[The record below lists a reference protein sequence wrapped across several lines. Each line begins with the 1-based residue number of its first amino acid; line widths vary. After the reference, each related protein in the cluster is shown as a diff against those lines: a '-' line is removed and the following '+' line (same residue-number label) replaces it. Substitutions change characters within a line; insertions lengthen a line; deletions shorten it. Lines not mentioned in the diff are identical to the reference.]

1 MIKGIIKKGEYYDS
15 VTLML
20 VAKEINKM
28 SGIEDSSVVMGTKE
42 NLAILKNAGLLISDV
57 ENADDTD
64 LLIVVKASNENDAAT
79 AVNNVAALL
88 KELRN
93 KKSKEEKFTPKSFDS
108 ALSIMPDAN
117 LSLISIAGKYAA
129 AEALKAIENNMHV
142 MIFSDNVS
150 IEEELMLKQM
160 AEKKNLLVMG
170 PDCGTAIINGIP
182 LAFANVVNSGN
193 IGLVGASGTGLQEV
207 TSIISMNGGG
217 ISQAIG
223 TGGRDVK
230 KDIGGIMFISA
241 LKALANDDKTKVI
254 CLVSKPPHAEVLQ
267 KIADVVKSIKKP
279 VVAVFIG
286 ANKDVIEKSGAIA
299 AQNLEEA
306 ALFAVALA
314 EEKNLDAVH
323 ASLSQ
328 RSKEIQKLATEIAEK
343 TKGKYLRGLFSGG
356 TLCDEAQLQ
365 IKNSIGNVY
374 SNTPLNPDFKLKDV
388 WKSKAHT
395 ILDLGDDEFTAGR
408 PHPMI
413 DFSLRN
419 KRIIDEA
426 KDKEVAIIM
435 LDVVL
440 GYGSN
445 LHPDEELVPAIKQ
458 AKIIS
463 PDLQIICSITGT
475 DKDPQN
481 FNKVKT
487 ALENAGV
494 IVMPSNVA
502 ASELCVGIVQLL
514 NKEVVKK
521 V

>member
-15 VTLML
+15 VSLML
-20 VAKEINKM
+20 VAKEVNKM
-28 SGIEDSSVVMGTKE
+28 PGIEDSSIVMGTKE
-42 NLAILKNAGLLISDV
+42 NLAILKNADLLIAELES
-57 ENADDTD
+57 AGDTD
-64 LLIVVKASNENDAAT
+64 LLIVVKAQDEILAT
-79 AVNNVAALL
+79 KAIDSVANLL
-88 KELRN
+88 KEMRN
-93 KKSKEEKFTPKSFDS
+93 KKDKGENFTPKSFDS

-129 AEALKAIENNMHV
+129 AEAQKAIENNMHV

-150 IEEELMLKQM
+150 IEDELMLKKM
-160 AEKKNLLVMG
+160 AEAKNLLVMG

-182 LAFANVVNSGN
+182 LAFANVVNTGN

-230 KDIGGIMFISA
+230 KEIGGIMFISA
-241 LKALANDDKTKVI
+241 LRALANDANTKVI
-254 CLVSKPPHAEVLQ
+254 CLVSKPPHEDVLQ
-267 KIADVVKSIKKP
+267 KIAVEIKAIKKP
-279 VVAVFIG
+279 VVAIFIG
-286 ANKDVIEKSGAIA
+286 ANKETIEKSGAIA
-299 AQNLEEA
+299 AESLEEA

-314 EEKNLDAVH
+314 NNETTDAVK
-323 ASLSQ
+323 AKLSE
-328 RSKEIQKLATEIAEK
+328 RSKETLTLASDVAKSIH
-343 TKGKYLRGLFSGG
+343 GKYLRGLFSGG
-356 TLCDEAQLQ
+356 TLCDEAQLLM
-365 IKNSIGNVY
+365 KRAIGPVY
-374 SNTPLNPDFKLKDV
+374 SNTPLHQDFKLQDV

-419 KRIIDEA
+419 KRIIEEA

-445 LHPDEELVPAIKQ
+445 RYPDAELVPAITK
-458 AKIIS
+458 AKEIS
-463 PDLQIICSITGT
+463 PNLKFICSITGT
-475 DKDPQN
+475 DKDPQDL
-481 FNKVKT
+481 NKVKT
-487 ALENAGV
+487 ALEKLGV

-502 ASELCVGIVQLL
+502 AAELCVDIIQLI
-514 NKEVVKK
+514 NK
-521 V
+521 